1 MNNTKRQLDM
11 TKEELEF
18 AIFCIENIALKLK
31 LTGNEV
37 YDILTGEDNLLD
49 TYIIPEYDILH
60 TQGKE
65 YIIEDILS
73 LMEKRG

>member
-37 YDILTGEDNLLD
+37 YDILTGEDDLLD

>member
-1 MNNTKRQLDM
+1 M
-11 TKEELEF
+11 TKEKLEF

-37 YDILTGEDNLLD
+37 YDILTGEDDLLD

>member
-37 YDILTGEDNLLD
+37 YDILTGEDDLLD

-65 YIIEDILS
+65 YIVEDILS